1 MKVLLL
7 KNVAKVGRQ
16 YQVKEISDGYAR
28 NFLIPR
34 GFAEPVTSQ
43 NMKKVEALK
52 SKHTESLEAKKAAA
66 QELIEKLADTTLVI
80 KVKANGEGHLFAS
93 VNEAVISKE
102 LDEQHHVTVPSD
114 HIKLPEPIKEVGE
127 YTVEIS
133 SEDSKGS
140 IKLKVE
146 AE

>member
-16 YQVKEISDGYAR
+16 YQVKDIADGYAR

-34 GFAEPVTSQ
+34 GFAEPVTAQ

-52 SKHTESLEAKKAAA
+52 AKHVEDVQNKKAQA
-66 QELIEKLADTTLVI
+66 EEVIEKLSDITLVI
-80 KVKANGEGHLFAS
+80 KAKANSEGHLFAG

-127 YTVEIS
+127 YTVEVS